1 MKGDWK
7 CVAKFLKMRSV
18 PWTLLPS
25 AFSNGLPL
33 EGRLGGQELYK
44 QSLRGKKVEDIILD
58 ATGFRDLLVS
68 VEYSFAQAHTPLS

>member
-7 CVAKFLKMRSV
+7 CVAKSLKTHRV
-18 PWTLLPS
+18 PWALPS

-44 QSLRGKKVEDIILD
+44 QSLRGRKV
-58 ATGFRDLLVS
+58 
-68 VEYSFAQAHTPLS
+68 

>member
-7 CVAKFLKMRSV
+7 CVAKSLKMHHV
-18 PWTLLPS
+18 PWALPS

-44 QSLRGKKVEDIILD
+44 QSLRGRRVEDIILD
-58 ATGFRDLLVS
+58 ATGFRDLLVR
-68 VEYSFAQAHTPLS
+68 VEL